1 MSADP
6 IRICLTNWFPSRM
19 NLWLRLILVLISR
32 YFRKPLRV
40 TDESNLRFFV
50 CPNDLDIYGH
60 MNNGRY
66 LTLMDLGRIDL
77 ILRSPLGKLAAEN
90 RWNPLVASSHMTF
103 RRPLTVLEPYHLR
116 TRILGW
122 DEKWFFI
129 EQRFESH
136 HKTIATGYIKGLF
149 RGPEGNVTPE
159 KALKLSGFSGASPN
173 IADVKRLF
181 EDSVHKR
188 K

>member
-1 MSADP
+1 
-6 IRICLTNWFPSRM
+6 M

-32 YFRKPLRV
+32 FFRKPLQV
-40 TDESNLRFFV
+40 IEESVLSFFV

-77 ILRSPLGKLAAEN
+77 IMRSPLGKLAAD
-90 RWNPLVASSHMTF
+90 RGWNPLVASSHMTF
-103 RRPLTVLEPYHLR
+103 RKPLTLLEAYHLR
-116 TRILGW
+116 TKILGW

-136 HKTIATGYIKGLF
+136 HRTIATGYIKGLF
-149 RGPEGNVTPE
+149 RGPEGNVPPE
-159 KALKLSGFSGASPN
+159 KALKLTGFSGASPD
-173 IADVKRLF
+173 IHAVKRLF
-181 EDSVHKR
+181 EDAIHKNAHP